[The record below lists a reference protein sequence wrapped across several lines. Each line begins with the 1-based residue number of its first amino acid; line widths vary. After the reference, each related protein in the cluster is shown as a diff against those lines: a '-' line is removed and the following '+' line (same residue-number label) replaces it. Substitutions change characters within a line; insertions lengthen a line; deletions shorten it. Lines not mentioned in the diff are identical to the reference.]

1 MRLLR
6 NNTKEKRFTNS
17 TNSHLGYYNTRP
29 LLSLQHLEYYLR
41 QWFPHLRSPEKD
53 LGSLEG
59 FMRASYYN
67 LDGRNPNL
75 EHLDLALLDDVSKNV
90 DLIAEILQRQ
100 LQKWEERMRVIIN
113 DSWPADYDFTLQP
126 NYDFTPLHFNGHQPQ
141 QQLQLQQSLNQ
152 QWFPHSHSLQKDFSY
167 LGELMREFHNLPG
180 HRHFDEL
187 LNPPLNLDS
196 IVETLKDQLQEWR
209 GLMKEQWRTV
219 ASERQ
224 SQRGTP
230 YRPVSTD
237 YIVTLAQSE
246 FHLS

>member
-59 FMRASYYN
+59 FMRASYYY

-75 EHLDLALLDDVSKNV
+75 EHLDLALLDDVSDNV

-100 LQKWEERMRVIIN
+100 LQEWEERMRVNN
-113 DSWPADYDFTLQP
+113 DSWPAPYDFTLQP
-126 NYDFTPLHFNGHQPQ
+126 NYDFTPLHFNGHLPQ

-152 QWFPHSHSLQKDFSY
+152 QWFPHSHSPQKDFSY
-167 LGELMREFHNLPG
+167 LGELMREFHNLSE
-180 HRHFDEL
+180 HHHLTEL
-187 LNPPLNLDS
+187 LNPLS
-196 IVETLKDQLQEWR
+196 IVDLIVKTLQYQLQEWR
-209 GLMKEQWRTV
+209 ELMKEHWRTV

-230 YRPVSTD
+230 YHPVSTD
-237 YIVTLAQSE
+237 YIVMLAQSE